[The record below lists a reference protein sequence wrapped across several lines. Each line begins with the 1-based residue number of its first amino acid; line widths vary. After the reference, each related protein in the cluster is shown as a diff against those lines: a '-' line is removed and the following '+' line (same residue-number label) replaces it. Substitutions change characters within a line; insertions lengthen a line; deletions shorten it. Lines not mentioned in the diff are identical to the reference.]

1 MYIPPPLTSTPHSRI
16 EHRRVQVRSEELVT
30 EAIGRLRLGRTCV
43 MITHRI
49 STARDA
55 DFVVGQRMF
64 AARVRVAR
72 LHMLRSY
79 ERRHRC

>member
-1 MYIPPPLTSTPHSRI
+1 MCNMLGMFRLCG
-16 EHRRVQVRSEELVT
+16 EREEEEGEGEELVT

-55 DFVVGQRMF
+55 DYVVGQPLF
-64 AARVRVAR
+64 AARVRVSR
-72 LHMLRSY
+72 RNVLRSN
-79 ERRHRC
+79 E

>member
-1 MYIPPPLTSTPHSRI
+1 MCIPPPLTSTPHSRI
-16 EHRRVQVRSEELVT
+16 EYRRVQVRSEELVT

-55 DFVVGQRMF
+55 DFVVGQRVF
-64 AARVRVAR
+64 SARVRVVC
-72 LHMLRSY
+72 LYILCSY

>member
-1 MYIPPPLTSTPHSRI
+1 MCVPPPLASTPHSRI
-16 EHRRVQVRSEELVT
+16 DHHRAQVRSEELVT

-55 DFVVGQRMF
+55 DYVVGQSLF
-64 AARVRVAR
+64 AARVRVSR
-72 LHMLRSY
+72 RDVLRSN
-79 ERRHRC
+79 E